1 MSKAVVEM
9 LHTWWRR
16 LAETE
21 LSTELTREDLLHL
34 LDLPAPGETVAL
46 NQIGL
51 ARVDI
56 SASVRSL
63 HVCFLEPLVF
73 EDVVAVF
80 GRGSPGVICPDSFSE
95 RPHCYY
101 GDHFGAAS
109 FVFTVRSEK
118 IVIKTEGSRWIDV
131 CHNLQIRLAFRPQA
145 SLAPKRPIAA
155 PVPLA
160 PIVTPPVGRF
170 RLWLR
175 RLRSR

>member
-1 MSKAVVEM
+1 M
-9 LHTWWRR
+9 LHRWWQQ

-21 LSTELTREDLLHL
+21 LICAECTQEDLLHL

-51 ARVDI
+51 ARVEI
-56 SASVRSL
+56 TTPVRSL
-63 HVCFLEPLVF
+63 NVWFLEPLVF

-80 GRGSPGVICPDSFSE
+80 GRGAPGVCYPDSSD
-95 RPHCYY
+95 RPHFYD
-101 GDHFGAAS
+101 GDHPGAAS
-109 FVFTVRSEK
+109 FVFTVSIEVVMSDIAATRRIE
-118 IVIKTEGSRWIDV
+118 I
-131 CHNLQIRLAFRPQA
+131 CHSLCIRLPFRPQD
-145 SLAPKRPIAA
+145 SVAPKRPIAD
-155 PVPLA
+155 PPPLA

>member
-1 MSKAVVEM
+1 MSKAVVEI
-9 LHTWWRR
+9 LRRWWRR

-21 LSTELTREDLLHL
+21 LIRAECTQEDLLHL

-80 GRGSPGVICPDSFSE
+80 GPWSPGIRAPDSCE
-95 RPHCYY
+95 KPCCY
-101 GDHFGAAS
+101 GGNGFGATC
-109 FVFTVRSEK
+109 FHFNVRGMQIVSE
-118 IVIKTEGSRWIDV
+118 TGAFRWIDL
-131 CHNLQIRLAFRPQA
+131 CYRLDITLPFRGRVFV
-145 SLAPKRPIAA
+145 APGP
-155 PVPLA
+155 PSTTTPPLA
-160 PIVTPPVGRF
+160 PSVTPPVGRF

>member
-1 MSKAVVEM
+1 M
-9 LHTWWRR
+9 LHRWWQQ

-21 LSTELTREDLLHL
+21 LICAECTQEDLLHL

-51 ARVDI
+51 ARVEI
-56 SASVRSL
+56 TTPVRSL
-63 HVCFLEPLVF
+63 NVWFLEPLVF

-80 GRGSPGVICPDSFSE
+80 GRGAPGVCYPDSSD
-95 RPHCYY
+95 RPHFYD
-101 GDHFGAAS
+101 GDHPGAAS

>member
-9 LHTWWRR
+9 LHRWWRR

-21 LSTELTREDLLHL
+21 LIRAECTQEDLLHL

-51 ARVDI
+51 ARVTI
-56 SASVRSL
+56 SDPVDNL
-63 HVCFLEPLVF
+63 TVCFLEPLVF

-80 GRGSPGVICPDSFSE
+80 GPWTPGIYAPDSCE
-95 RPHCYY
+95 TPCCY
-101 GDHFGAAS
+101 GGHGFGATR
-109 FVFTVRSEK
+109 FRFNVRGMITVSETRD
-118 IVIKTEGSRWIDV
+118 VRCIDV
-131 CHNLQIRLAFRPQA
+131 CYSLFISLPFGRKTY
-145 SLAPKRPIAA
+145 LAPGPPITTT
-155 PVPLA
+155 PPLA